1 MRKIVVV
8 GNTHA
13 EAEEWARK
21 NLAHPYVVA
30 SSRAHRHLEGLRILT
45 VIFTPEVRTVSHQLW
60 EQLRRLK
67 AMSGV
72 NENLIVDQ

>member
-13 EAEEWARK
+13 EAETWARK

-30 SSRAHRHLEGLRILT
+30 SSRAHRHLDGLHILT
-45 VIFTPEVRTVSHQLW
+45 VIFTPNVRTVSHQLW

-67 AMSGV
+67 TISGV
-72 NENLIVDQ
+72 NESIMVD

>member
-13 EAEEWARK
+13 EAETWARK

-30 SSRAHRHLEGLRILT
+30 SSRAHRHLAGLHILT
-45 VIFTPEVRTVSHQLW
+45 VIFTPKVRTVSHQLW
-60 EQLRRLK
+60 EQLRRCK
-67 AMSGV
+67 AISGV
-72 NENLIVDQ
+72 NESIMVD

>member
-13 EAEEWARK
+13 EAETWARE

-30 SSRAHRHLEGLRILT
+30 SGRAHRHLNVVAYGGGEDA
-45 VIFTPEVRTVSHQLW
+45 TPEPMEGDWDEWPPQIDH
-60 EQLRRLK
+60 
-67 AMSGV
+67 
-72 NENLIVDQ
+72 IVIRG

>member
-13 EAEEWARK
+13 EAETWARK
-21 NLAHPYVVA
+21 NLSHPYVVA
-30 SSRAHRHLEGLRILT
+30 SSRAHRHLEGLHVLT
-45 VIFTPEVRTVSHQLW
+45 VIFTPKVRTVSHQLW

-67 AMSGV
+67 AISGV
-72 NENLIVDQ
+72 NEDVVVEY

>member
-13 EAEEWARK
+13 EAETWARK

-30 SSRAHRHLEGLRILT
+30 SSRAYRHLAGLHILA

-60 EQLRRLK
+60 EQLRLLE
-67 AMSGV
+67 AISGV
-72 NENLIVDQ
+72 NKDIVIEH

>member
-13 EAEEWARK
+13 EAETWARK

-30 SSRAHRHLEGLRILT
+30 SSRAHRHLAGLRILT
-45 VIFTPEVRTVSHQLW
+45 VIFTPNVRTVSHQLW

-67 AMSGV
+67 TISGV
-72 NENLIVDQ
+72 NEDIMVD